1 MENKISVMIIDD
13 HQLMIDGIRSLLQ
26 DESEIEFVGGA
37 LNLRE
42 ALQVIKKT
50 NVNVALVDISMPEVS
65 GVDVTRKIKE
75 IDQSVNI
82 IALTMHEDVQM
93 ITLMIEAG
101 TSGYIFKRTSMNEVI
116 EAIRTVANGEKY
128 LSKSVQAILMD
139 NIKLRN
145 DKPEKSVPAAKLTE
159 RELEILN
166 LLAQE
171 LSNEQIA
178 HKLFI
183 SERTVETH
191 RRNIFTKSQT
201 KSVVGL
207 IKYAIKN
214 GLINENE

>member
-37 LNLRE
+37 HNLRE

-101 TSGYIFKRTSMNEVI
+101 ASGYIFKRTSMNEVI

>member
-1 MENKISVMIIDD
+1 MEKKISVMIIDD

-26 DESEIEFVGGA
+26 DESEIEFVAGA
-37 LNLRE
+37 QNLGE
-42 ALQVIKKT
+42 AIQVIKKT
-50 NVNVALVDISMPEVS
+50 NVNVALVDISMPEIS

-75 IDQSVNI
+75 TDQNVNI

-101 TSGYIFKRTSMNEVI
+101 ASGYIFKRTSMNEVI

-139 NIKLRN
+139 SIKLRN
-145 DKPEKSVPAAKLTE
+145 EKPDKSVPTAKLTV

-171 LSNEQIA
+171 LNNDQIA
-178 HKLFI
+178 RKLFI

-191 RRNIFTKSQT
+191 RRNIFTKTQT

-214 GLINENE
+214 RLIGENE